1 MLPDPLEETKL
12 RKRLEK
18 LNACL
23 ISGQLD
29 EARAGFEQILA
40 DDPGHPQALHGLG
53 VLAVHAGRVDAG
65 ERLLRE
71 AIAQEAD
78 NARFW
83 NDLGE
88 ALRLQQRYAEA
99 IAAYRRALEAAPDFT
114 PAANNLGVALAM
126 TGALDEAE
134 AELVAATERCQDDP
148 FSWNSLGVVRQR
160 LGRLEEALIAYETA
174 VRLKPD
180 FAEALANYKDLL
192 EAQPELI
199 EGSVRRLAELLKE
212 QQEKAMQASGKR
224 VSQAP

>member
-40 DDPGHPQALHGLG
+40 EYPRHPQALHGLG
-53 VLAVHAGRVDAG
+53 VLAVHEGQLDAG

-88 ALRLQQRYAEA
+88 ALRLQQRYPEA
-99 IAAYRRALEAAPDFT
+99 IAAYRCALEAAPDFT

-134 AELVAATERCQDDP
+134 AQLLAAIERCQDDP
-148 FSWNSLGVVRQR
+148 FSWNSLGVVRKQ
-160 LGRLEEALIAYETA
+160 LGRFEEALIAYETA

-180 FAEALANYKDLL
+180 FAEALANHAELIQ
-192 EAQPELI
+192 AHPELLAD
-199 EGSVRRLAELLKE
+199 SVRRLAQFLQG
-212 QQEKAMQASGKR
+212 QQDRDVQGSAG
-224 VSQAP
+224 